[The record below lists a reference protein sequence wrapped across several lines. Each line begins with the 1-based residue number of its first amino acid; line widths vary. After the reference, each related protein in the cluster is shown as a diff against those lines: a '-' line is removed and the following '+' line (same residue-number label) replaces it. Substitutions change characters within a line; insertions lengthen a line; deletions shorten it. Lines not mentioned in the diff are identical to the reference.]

1 MKYTEN
7 NKEGDLYKVITID
20 SHVFELR
27 FGYYEDFEK
36 RNGEPIPIYPD
47 FIKTPEYSENGSPF
61 VTAMQDSCNE
71 AKLKTNGFGFC
82 NDCEHYECGEDFI
95 GICVCR
101 EKRKN
106 E

>member
-1 MKYTEN
+1 M
-7 NKEGDLYKVITID
+7 NKARDGDLYKVIKAFGKT
-20 SHVFELR
+20 FEVR
-27 FGYYEDFEK
+27 YGYYEDFEK

-47 FIKTPEYSENGSPF
+47 FTKSPEYSESGSPF
-61 VTAMQDSCNE
+61 VTAMQDSCDF
-71 AKLKTNGFGFC
+71 AKLKTNSFGFC
-82 NDCEHYECGEDFI
+82 NDCRHYKPGEDFI

>member
-1 MKYTEN
+1 MSKKIATKSKGVSQSKN
-7 NKEGDLYKVITID
+7 AQPKDKTQKILIIATVVTVIVAALAIIL
-20 SHVFELR
+20 SVALANR
-27 FGYYEDFEK
+27 GPAEDATLAE
-36 RNGEPIPIYPD
+36 
-47 FIKTPEYSENGSPF
+47 
-61 VTAMQDSCNE
+61 
-71 AKLKTNGFGFC
+71 LKTNGFGFC